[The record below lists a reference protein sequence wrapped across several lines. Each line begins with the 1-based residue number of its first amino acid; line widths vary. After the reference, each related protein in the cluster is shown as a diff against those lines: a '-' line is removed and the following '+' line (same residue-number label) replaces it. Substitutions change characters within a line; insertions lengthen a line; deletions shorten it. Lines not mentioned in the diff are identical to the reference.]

1 MLEVYKV
8 EDNMVGIKID
18 GEIDAKGIEDG
29 LNKLVELCED
39 MKHGRMLYHIS
50 NFQMPTFA
58 ALGVEMRLM
67 PKLFGLISKV
77 DHIALLTNESW
88 IAAASKVESA
98 LIPRLEIRTF
108 ALGEDDAALDYLRSH

>member
-18 GEIDAKGIEDG
+18 GAIDAQTMEDG
-29 LNKLVELCED
+29 LNKLVELTQN
-39 MKHGRMLYHIS
+39 MKNGRMLYHIS

-67 PKLFGLISKV
+67 PKLFGLISKI
-77 DHIALLTNESW
+77 DHVALLTNESW
-88 IAAASKVESA
+88 IAAASKIESA
-98 LIPRLEIRTF
+98 LIPGLEIRTF
-108 ALGEDDAALDYLRSH
+108 ALAEDEEALSYLRAN

>member
-18 GEIDAKGIEDG
+18 GEIDAQTMKDG
-29 LNKLVELCED
+29 LNKLVELTQN
-39 MKHGRMLYHIS
+39 MKNGRMLYHIS

-67 PKLFGLISKV
+67 PKLFGLISKI
-77 DHIALLTNESW
+77 DHVALLTNESW
-88 IAAASKVESA
+88 ISAASKIESA
-98 LIPRLEIRTF
+98 LIPGLEIRTF
-108 ALGEDDAALDYLRSH
+108 ALGEDEEALSYLRAS